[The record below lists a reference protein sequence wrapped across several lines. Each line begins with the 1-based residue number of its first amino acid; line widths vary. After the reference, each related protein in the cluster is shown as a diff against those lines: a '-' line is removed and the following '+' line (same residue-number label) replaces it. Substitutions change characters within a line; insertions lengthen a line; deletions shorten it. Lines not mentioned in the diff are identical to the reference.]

1 MVAVTT
7 PKFAAR
13 DSIRAA
19 KDANNMIH
27 NKSKP
32 KCGCGCEGG
41 SEDTNSISSEDMLFF
56 HDGENSDDEHEIRMP
71 SKAKKLS
78 LARPSIDK
86 GKKMVNDA
94 NDGSCSDIENMNS
107 PATSDCEV
115 GLTKFPVFDEK
126 RDMDNLKLKLGMIF
140 KDVKVFRAALRE
152 NSIKEG
158 YEFRLV
164 KNDL

>member
-1 MVAVTT
+1 
-7 PKFAAR
+7 
-13 DSIRAA
+13 
-19 KDANNMIH
+19 
-27 NKSKP
+27 
-32 KCGCGCEGG
+32 
-41 SEDTNSISSEDMLFF
+41 MLFF
-56 HDGENSDDEHEIRMP
+56 HDGENSDDEHESRMP

-86 GKKMVNDA
+86 GKKIVNDA

-107 PATSDCEV
+107 SANSDCEG
-115 GLTKFPVFDEK
+115 GLTKFPVFYEK

-158 YEFRLV
+158 YEFRFV
-164 KNDL
+164 KNDGNRVTVVCDDECPWRIHASKMQGSNTFQIKTMK